1 MNILLIPNP
10 RSKTQNKQTPTQHS
24 LCPNLIPQRIPT
36 IPHPPSKHL
45 LHPPKPSHIRT
56 ALPRPILRK
65 LQIRPQRDQLAF
77 LYALVLEIAVMFI
90 RNFACRAYDEVGG
103 EEGVLVFGLGHEIGK
118 EDHVRYLRVRSDQSH
133 YTIYLSEAAVHGSCI
148 YPASRKWVSKWVLI
162 R

>member
-1 MNILLIPNP
+1 
-10 RSKTQNKQTPTQHS
+10 
-24 LCPNLIPQRIPT
+24 
-36 IPHPPSKHL
+36 
-45 LHPPKPSHIRT
+45 
-56 ALPRPILRK
+56 
-65 LQIRPQRDQLAF
+65 
-77 LYALVLEIAVMFI
+77 MFI

-133 YTIYLSEAAVHGSCI
+133 YTIYLGEAAVHGSCI